1 MSETD
6 SRPFPPGAGLRFFAI
21 YVSLFAPY
29 AIITPYFQQLLKH
42 LNYNDVQIGAIQG
55 ALELMAVAAPILWGV
70 LADKLSAPRGVLAF
84 TVILSLAAVA
94 IAMYVMIKSVLHS
107 KNEKKDEPKDTH

>member
-1 MSETD
+1 M
-6 SRPFPPGAGLRFFAI
+6 RFFAI

-70 LADKLSAPRGVLAF
+70 LADKLSEIGRASCRERG
-84 TVILSLAAVA
+84 
-94 IAMYVMIKSVLHS
+94 
-107 KNEKKDEPKDTH
+107 